1 MTLTPCL
8 NVRAPYELSI
18 ITSTVSAILCAIT
31 IIGNL
36 LVCLAVFKDPQ
47 KKLRTPFMFILVN
60 LAIIDLIVGM
70 VTLPISVV
78 THGLEAVDKKTL
90 GHVTISR
97 MFYFVTVTA
106 STFNLIAFC
115 VDRFIA
121 VSHPI
126 KYRTIMSFRICVKV
140 VLVIWAASISIA
152 CIYLVV
158 GYIDFIIVF
167 AQISIALVFVMC
179 IVTLRLRR
187 MLNEKTKNRKRL
199 FQTTRD
205 VTYGVG
211 ARKESSGAF
220 GIERQNERMTL
231 LFLTFLWTFLL
242 CCVPAIVMMYL
253 IKYHVNLDCVVRH
266 VIRDVSFLFVVSNSA
281 FNPLVCTMRLKPF
294 NEAIRI
300 IFGFKA
306 INNNGSLAAR
316 SPYIRRTQINNDD
329 NKNKNQIEDRSAG
342 GALNKVLWL

>member
-1 MTLTPCL
+1 MTQSLCP
-8 NVRAPYELSI
+8 NVRPPYELSI
-18 ITSTVSAILCAIT
+18 FTSLASSILCVIT

-78 THGLEAVDKKTL
+78 THGLEAVNKKTL
-90 GHVTISR
+90 GYVTTAR

-106 STFNLIAFC
+106 STFNLITFC

-121 VSHPI
+121 VSKPI

-140 VLVIWAASISIA
+140 VIVIWTASICIA

-179 IVTLRLRR
+179 IVTVCLLR
-187 MLNEKTKNRKRL
+187 MLNEKTRKRKRL
-199 FQTTRD
+199 FQTTQS
-205 VTYGVG
+205 VTCSR
-211 ARKESSGAF
+211 ARKESSG
-220 GIERQNERMTL
+220 GIEKQNERVTL
-231 LFLTFLWTFLL
+231 LFLTFLWTFLV
-242 CCVPAIVMMYL
+242 CYTPAIVMMYL
-253 IKYHVNLDCVVRH
+253 IKYHVKLDCVVRH
-266 VIRDVSFLFVVSNSA
+266 VIRDLSFLFVVSNSA
-281 FNPLVCTMRLKPF
+281 FNPLVCTIRLKPF
-294 NEAIRI
+294 NEAIKI
-300 IFGFKA
+300 ILGFKVKSSNNSRTMQSSPCRQQH
-306 INNNGSLAAR
+306 NNN
-316 SPYIRRTQINNDD
+316 NN
-329 NKNKNQIEDRSAG
+329 NIIKNQQQKGSIE
-342 GALNKVLWL
+342 LNLLWL